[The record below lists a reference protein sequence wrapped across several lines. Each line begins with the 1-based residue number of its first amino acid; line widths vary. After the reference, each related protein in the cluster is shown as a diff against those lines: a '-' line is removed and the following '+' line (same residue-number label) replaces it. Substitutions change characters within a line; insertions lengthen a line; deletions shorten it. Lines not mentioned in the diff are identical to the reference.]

1 MLVPGARYASEG
13 CRGRPAGRLGRHCD
27 ANRRRL
33 VRDNGTGVAPE
44 RLAEIFQLFRH
55 GTPNA
60 AGGSGGLGVG
70 LAVARQLVELHG
82 GTIEARSE
90 GIGKG
95 TEFAIRLPRGRL
107 THTQ

>member
-1 MLVPGARYASEG
+1 
-13 CRGRPAGRLGRHCD
+13 
-27 ANRRRL
+27 
-33 VRDNGTGVAPE
+33 
-44 RLAEIFQLFRH
+44 
-55 GTPNA
+55 
-60 AGGSGGLGVG
+60 
-70 LAVARQLVELHG
+70 LHG